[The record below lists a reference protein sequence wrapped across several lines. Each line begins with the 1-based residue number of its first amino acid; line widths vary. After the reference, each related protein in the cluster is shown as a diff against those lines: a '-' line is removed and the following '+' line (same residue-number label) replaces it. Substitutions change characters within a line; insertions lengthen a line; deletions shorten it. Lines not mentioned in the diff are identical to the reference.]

1 MRLTYSTYEAKAHL
15 SELLRHVA
23 SGVSVIITSRG
34 KAVAELRPIPSDEDP
49 LTQRL
54 RELQANGSVI
64 PATRPGPPPFLLPL
78 DTNHTEVPRSDG
90 APHGSEHAVV
100 DVKDS
105 TVGALARFLHERASD
120 D

>member
-34 KAVAELRPIPSDEDP
+34 KAVAELRPISRDEDP

-54 RELQANGSVI
+54 RELQVNGSVI
-64 PATRPGPPPFLLPL
+64 PASRPGPPPFLLPL
-78 DTNHTEVPRSDG
+78 DTYRKDVPRSDG
-90 APHGSEHAVV
+90 APHGADHVVV
-100 DVKDS
+100 DAKDS
-105 TVGALARFLHERASD
+105 TEGALARFLHERASD